1 MVTNDVSSI
10 LNKKME
16 EAFFESRNYAK
27 EYFGK
32 YIDIAKQVYMEKYNK
47 PMGKWSEYNLV
58 QGLLN
63 MEKDLSSVFGSDRV
77 RKCITEATT
86 TPSDIDKFIH
96 YSFGFATAMLAD
108 NILEKFTSVQTM
120 DKRVGEVF
128 YMDIV
133 RGDNKGKFNVA
144 GSDYISALEGPRT
157 TGNYTSEFVEIEE
170 WGTGDGVDT
179 TFSSNLL
186 YTPLVGGSVRVYYT
200 IGGTQYEAVDNGA
213 GVINGTSITSGTIN
227 YGTGAISIVF
237 ANPPDNNTKIW
248 SNYQYNSA
256 IETGK
261 VVNLTVKLRNVFLT
275 AQRRVAN
282 LKYLFD
288 ASLMLNKEHGIDLE
302 AELIEKGVNGI
313 MNEIVIDCINKIYQ
327 SAPGGSD
334 EIVFSKTPPS
344 TNIPYIIH
352 RQEIIGLVANGSL
365 KIETDIRYAKPSVI
379 IGGRDFTS
387 LCRGLPNDVFQKADY
402 NVTPVGPH
410 VVGVLDGQYEVIQC
424 LDMLDKDKIVQDKFV
439 LLAKGDDNLLCG
451 SIFAEFIP
459 LTVLNPIWTQSLDVF
474 RSAVSYQAFKI
485 INNKFFLRGKIV
497 A

>member
-1 MVTNDVSSI
+1 MNNVKEVLDRK
-10 LNKKME
+10 LE
-16 EAFFESRNYAK
+16 EVFFESKSYAK
-27 EYFGK
+27 EYFSK
-32 YIDIAKQVYMEKYNK
+32 YINVAKQVYQEKYNR
-47 PMGKWSEYNLV
+47 PMGVWSEYNLIRA
-58 QGLLN
+58 LLN
-63 MEKDLSSVFGSDRV
+63 TEKDLSGVFGADRV

-96 YSFGFATAMLAD
+96 YSFGFATALLAD

-133 RGDNKGKFNVA
+133 RGDTKGALNVV
-144 GSDYISALEGPRT
+144 GTDYISALEGPRT

-170 WGTGDGVDT
+170 WGVGDGTDT
-179 TFSSNLL
+179 DFSASLA
-186 YTPLVGGSVRVYYT
+186 YIPVVPGSVRVYYT
-200 IGGTQYEAVDNGA
+200 ISGNEYEAVDNGS
-213 GVINGTSITSGTIN
+213 GVITGTGITAGSIN
-227 YGTGAISIVF
+227 YGNGAISITF
-237 ANPPDNNTKIW
+237 ASAPDDGAKIW
-248 SNYQYNSA
+248 SNYSYNSA

-327 SAPGGSD
+327 AAPGGAD

-352 RQEIIGLVANGSL
+352 RQEIIGLIANGSL

-379 IGGRDFTS
+379 VGGRDFTS
-387 LCRGLPNDVFQKADY
+387 LCRGLPNDVFTKADY

-424 LDMLDKDKIVQDKFV
+424 LDMLDKNKIVQDKFV

-474 RSAVSYQAFKI
+474 RSAVTYNAFKI